1 LLTLSFFC
9 SNGKQS
15 SPLRASSS
23 KPSFR
28 ADRDQRGFGDPTN
41 TPAVQS
47 DHRRLGE
54 ATALFFLQTPVKLAD
69 DGSVISSNRRNP
81 LLTRL
86 VRRDRDRH
94 DKVELT
100 IQPRGMEHASCM
112 RMHLCQSQTTKHLAP
127 DEGFLGL
134 LARVERDFSLG
145 HADLG
150 FSGERLGDFWKRCED
165 QRDALLRMVQ
175 HKRLEPGSQAMLL
188 DCDNFISVLRSTRSP
203 KPAWNMPKG
212 SQD

>member
-1 LLTLSFFC
+1 M
-9 SNGKQS
+9 
-15 SPLRASSS
+15 
-23 KPSFR
+23 
-28 ADRDQRGFGDPTN
+28 
-41 TPAVQS
+41 
-47 DHRRLGE
+47 
-54 ATALFFLQTPVKLAD
+54 KLAD